1 MIVGVNVMADK
12 AAEVRHPGLVVLRSF
27 GDEIEANIAKS
38 MLDSAGVE
46 SMFRRDNC
54 GGLEPQL
61 SLMQGIKLVVRQ
73 EDAEQAE
80 AILASDA
87 GDASLSPE

>member
-1 MIVGVNVMADK
+1 MIAGVSAMADEPK
-12 AAEVRHPGLVVLRSF
+12 EPEHPGLVVIRAF

-38 MLDSAGVE
+38 MLDSAGIE
-46 SMFRRDNC
+46 SMFSRDNC

-61 SLMQGIKLVVRQ
+61 SLMQGIKLVVRK

-80 AILASDA
+80 AILAGESE
-87 GDASLSPE
+87 GASLPPA